1 MVILMAPSRKS
12 LRNRGRRQSIEPSV
26 WRCGSSDLHFWYS
39 STAAMRQSSLC
50 SLAPPASRILGLVTS
65 NVLRLALNGLGKT
78 LESEIDLI
86 RIKVLVPKRLARPEK
101 VVAAGALPISPAVLF
116 ISLALVSL
124 ALVSVDGGL
133 IRSLQ

>member
-1 MVILMAPSRKS
+1 MVILMAPLHKS

-26 WRCGSSDLHFWYS
+26 WRCGSSDLHSWCS

-65 NVLRLALNGLGKT
+65 NGLRLALNGLSKT

-86 RIKVLVPKRLARPEK
+86 RIKVLVPKRIARPEK
-101 VVAAGALPISPAVLF
+101 VVAAGALPVSPAVLF
-116 ISLALVSL
+116 IILALVP
-124 ALVSVDGGL
+124 VHGGL